1 MSSMSRRLMKSP
13 AVPLPW
19 KMAGPDPLETTIPQP
34 ALSHGGPRFKRP
46 ALFEIGHQFLST
58 SSIPRDFFCLNGYR
72 NFYLGIQEVN
82 SVGLIWFL
90 CIFAKL
96 CPMFDSE
103 DPSKIGWDWGDL
115 TNGPNPSVSC
125 DRAFW
130 YSGFFR
136 CPLTGSCNSPGR
148 AEEGGAPVASKT
160 WGEITSAL
168 SRVIIPVT
176 HLQGHLSA
184 YRGYNPIYNW

>member
-103 DPSKIGWDWGDL
+103 DPSKIGWDWK
-115 TNGPNPSVSC
+115 TT
-125 DRAFW
+125 AF
-130 YSGFFR
+130 
-136 CPLTGSCNSPGR
+136 PHLKLVP
-148 AEEGGAPVASKT
+148 
-160 WGEITSAL
+160 
-168 SRVIIPVT
+168 
-176 HLQGHLSA
+176 LQGA
-184 YRGYNPIYNW
+184 YVLISFKYVFFFSSKLM